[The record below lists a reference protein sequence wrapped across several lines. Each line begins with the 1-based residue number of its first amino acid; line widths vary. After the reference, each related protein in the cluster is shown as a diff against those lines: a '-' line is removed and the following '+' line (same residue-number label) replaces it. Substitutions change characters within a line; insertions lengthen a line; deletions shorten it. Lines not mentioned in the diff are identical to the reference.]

1 MALVLVTG
9 GSGFIGHHLVE
20 ALRARGQRVR
30 VLDVR
35 AAGRART
42 RTLNMSTARCWTVPR
57 SMPRFPASI
66 RSITSPACPACGSP
80 TSRTSTTSIVRGT
93 EIVLAAAM
101 KRGVSRFLHCS
112 TESILF
118 PYSDL
123 NGVAAEEALQP
134 ADAMPGAY
142 TRSKSLAEHHAAKA
156 AAAGFPLVIGTPT
169 MPIGAADHNLTPPHR
184 DAVVLPA
191 EEGAAASRLP
201 GQSRRRPRRCHGPG
215 ADDGARPHRP
225 ALHPRRRLRPARPD
239 PADDV
244 GDERPRGNSGRRS
257 RQDRRALRH
266 HARIISDH
274 ITHRPPNGT
283 AEGVRIALA
292 ASDLS
297 IGKARNELGYAPRP
311 IEPVLHETITHLLAR
326 GGQAASNA
334 IEHHA
339 LSSRAS

>member
-9 GSGFIGHHLVE
+9 GSGFIGQHLVE

-35 AAGRART
+35 PPATANADVEYVHGSVLDGAAVDAALSGVDQVYHLAG
-42 RTLNMSTARCWTVPR
+42 LPGMWVANKQDFHDVN
-57 SMPRFPASI
+57 F
-66 RSITSPACPACGSP
+66 
-80 TSRTSTTSIVRGT
+80 RGT

-101 KRGVSRFLHCS
+101 KRGVARFLHCS

-118 PYSDL
+118 PYANL

-134 ADAMPGAY
+134 VDAMPGAY

-156 AAAGFPLVIGTPT
+156 AASGFPLVIGTPT
-169 MPIGAADHNLTPPHR
+169 MPIGAADHNLTPPTAMLWYFLQKKVQPHLNFLVNLVDVR
-184 DAVVLPA
+184 DVAMGLMLTMERGRIGQRYILGGDCV
-191 EEGAAASRLP
+191 RL
-201 GQSRRRPRRCHGPG
+201 GQI
-215 ADDGARPHRP
+215 
-225 ALHPRRRLRPARPD
+225 LRMMSAM
-239 PADDV
+239 
-244 GDERPRGNSGRRS
+244 SGRRQYPVVVPGKIAELS
-257 RQDRRALRH
+257 AIMLEK
-266 HARIISDH
+266 ISDH
-274 ITHRPPNGT
+274 ITRRPPNGT

-297 IGKARNELGYAPRP
+297 IGKARTELGYAPRP
-311 IEPVLHETITHLLAR
+311 IEPVLRETITHLLAR

-334 IEHHA
+334 IKHHA

>member
-1 MALVLVTG
+1 MTLVLVTG
-9 GSGFIGHHLVE
+9 GSGFIGQHLVE

-35 AAGRART
+35 PPATANADVEYLHGSVLDAA
-42 RTLNMSTARCWTVPR
+42 TVAAAVSGVDQVYHLAGLPG
-57 SMPRFPASI
+57 MWVANKQDFHD
-66 RSITSPACPACGSP
+66 
-80 TSRTSTTSIVRGT
+80 VNFRGT
-93 EIVLAAAM
+93 EVVLAAAM
-101 KRGVSRFLHCS
+101 KRNISRFLHCS

-118 PYSDL
+118 PYANL

-156 AAAGFPLVIGTPT
+156 AASGFPLVIGTPT
-169 MPIGAADHNLTPPHR
+169 MPIGAADHNLTPPTAMLWYFLQKKVQPHLDFLVNLVDVR
-184 DAVVLPA
+184 DVAMGLLLTMERGRIGQRYILGGDCV
-191 EEGAAASRLP
+191 RL
-201 GQSRRRPRRCHGPG
+201 GQI
-215 ADDGARPHRP
+215 
-225 ALHPRRRLRPARPD
+225 LRMMSAM
-239 PADDV
+239 
-244 GDERPRGNSGRRS
+244 SGRRQYPIVVPGKIAELS
-257 RQDRRALRH
+257 AILLEKV
-266 HARIISDH
+266 SDH
-274 ITHRPPNGT
+274 ITRRPPNGT

-297 IGKARNELGYAPRP
+297 IGKARDELGYAPRP
-311 IEPVLHETITHLLAR
+311 IEPVLRETITHLLAR

>member
-35 AAGRART
+35 APAAANADVEHINGSVLDGTAVEAAIAGVDQVYHLAG
-42 RTLNMSTARCWTVPR
+42 LPGMWVANKQDFHDVNC
-57 SMPRFPASI
+57 
-66 RSITSPACPACGSP
+66 
-80 TSRTSTTSIVRGT
+80 RGT

-169 MPIGAADHNLTPPHR
+169 MPIGAADHNLTPPTAMLWYFLQKKVQPHLNFLVNLVDVR
-184 DAVVLPA
+184 DVAMGLVLTM
-191 EEGAAASRLP
+191 ERGRI
-201 GQSRRRPRRCHGPG
+201 GQRYILGGDCVPLGNI
-215 ADDGARPHRP
+215 
-225 ALHPRRRLRPARPD
+225 LRMMSAM
-239 PADDV
+239 
-244 GDERPRGNSGRRS
+244 SGRRQFPVVVPGKIAELS
-257 RQDRRALRH
+257 AIMLES
-266 HARIISDH
+266 ISDR
-274 ITHRPPNGT
+274 ITRRPPNGT

-297 IGKARNELGYAPRP
+297 IGKARTELGYAPRP
-311 IEPVLHETITHLLAR
+311 IEPVLRETITHLLAR
-326 GGQAASNA
+326 NGQRPSGA